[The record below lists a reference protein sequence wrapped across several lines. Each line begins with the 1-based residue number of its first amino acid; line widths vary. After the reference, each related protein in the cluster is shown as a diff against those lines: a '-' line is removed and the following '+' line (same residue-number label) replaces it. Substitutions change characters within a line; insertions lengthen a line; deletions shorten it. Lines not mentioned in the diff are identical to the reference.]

1 MHICVEASLMLNKN
15 LFFIHIPIVKQCHV
29 KPAFDSKQDWNIP
42 WIGHLQ
48 NVCLFC
54 LSEIQN
60 GSITAGYSFN
70 RGSYGKNSKHI
81 PHVILCLICLLVV
94 AILDFRLTK
103 KTKTFLSLSWKNF
116 LIYAASEKVSE
127 IEIQN
132 GSITAGNSFN
142 RGSYGKMES
151 NFSQIL

>member
-1 MHICVEASLMLNKN
+1 MSIGNPRWPPPEDKLNIGSHGENVLN
-15 LFFIHIPIVKQCHV
+15 LLLSKISKL
-29 KPAFDSKQDWNIP
+29 FDSKQDWNIP

-70 RGSYGKNSKHI
+70 RGSYGK
-81 PHVILCLICLLVV
+81 
-94 AILDFRLTK
+94 
-103 KTKTFLSLSWKNF
+103 
-116 LIYAASEKVSE
+116 
-127 IEIQN
+127 
-132 GSITAGNSFN
+132 
-142 RGSYGKMES
+142 MES